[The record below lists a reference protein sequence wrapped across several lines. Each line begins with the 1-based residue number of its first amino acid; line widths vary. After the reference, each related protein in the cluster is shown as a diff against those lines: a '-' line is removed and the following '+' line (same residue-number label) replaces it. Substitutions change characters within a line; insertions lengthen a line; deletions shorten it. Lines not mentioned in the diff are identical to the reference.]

1 MALGHGFPGVL
12 AYLAALEFTP
22 GGAVAVDDALA
33 GDGDVCFAVGMDG
46 REAAPYVKAFEVG
59 VDYGIKILVRGEN
72 DDGIVFQMQLC
83 VAPEADGTGEPDAV
97 RDDEP
102 AAAHGFEFV
111 KGLGES
117 FSVQSDAVSYCTEV
131 SESNRVEGNFGG
143 VYAGH
148 FEG

>member
-1 MALGHGFPGVL
+1 
-12 AYLAALEFTP
+12 
-22 GGAVAVDDALA
+22 
-33 GDGDVCFAVGMDG
+33 MDG

-59 VDYGIKILVRGEN
+59 VDYRIKILVRGEN

-83 VAPEADGTGEPDAV
+83 VAPEADGAGEPDAV

-111 KGLGES
+111 EGLGEC

-148 FEG
+148 FEGKTFVEVVQTFVFLTAGKDGQKA